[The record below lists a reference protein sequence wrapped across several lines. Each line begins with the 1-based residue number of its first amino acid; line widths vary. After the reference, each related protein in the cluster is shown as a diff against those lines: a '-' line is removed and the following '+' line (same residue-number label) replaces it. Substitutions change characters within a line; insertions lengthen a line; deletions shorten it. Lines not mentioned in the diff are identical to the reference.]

1 MSFSLLWFA
10 PAWSTIELCYWL
22 PWAFPRLIRGEEQD
36 PADAGPVFLACRQEN
51 IFSADYDQ
59 QYLERKKKKRRKIE
73 DALFY
78 KVSIRASAVTNHWT
92 FPCALWFLWFL
103 CVCEE
108 EKLSHL
114 QTDKQRGPS
123 VTADALISQV
133 RLAIGGQLTLS
144 SLWQKR
150 WCQCLHPK
158 VTRAAGPGWVW
169 DFKTCKYMFSLK
181 ET

>member
-22 PWAFPRLIRGEEQD
+22 PWGFSKTDKGWRAGSSWCWTHVSCLWARKYLLCRLWAAVLRE
-36 PADAGPVFLACRQEN
+36 
-51 IFSADYDQ
+51 
-59 QYLERKKKKRRKIE
+59 KKRRKIE